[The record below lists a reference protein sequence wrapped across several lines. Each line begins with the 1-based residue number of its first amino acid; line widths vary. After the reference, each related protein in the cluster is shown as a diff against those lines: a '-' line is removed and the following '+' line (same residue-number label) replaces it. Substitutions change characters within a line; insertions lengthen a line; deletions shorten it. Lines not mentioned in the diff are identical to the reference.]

1 MYVILKVDYVCI
13 TLEKKNDW
21 WRWTRRRNDHRSR
34 SLFITVIKTQDG
46 NVQTTIT
53 SGDGRFFYSIWNPK
67 GEHKIHAMIAKQLI
81 RASNK

>member
-1 MYVILKVDYVCI
+1 MCVLHWKKKTTDEGGHGVGMTIAHARCLLLLLRLKME
-13 TLEKKNDW
+13 TFK
-21 WRWTRRRNDHRSR
+21 RPSP
-34 SLFITVIKTQDG
+34 QAM
-46 NVQTTIT
+46 TIT